1 MSNLTG
7 DAAPLQFHRRAA
19 CPACA
24 GASARQLLELPF
36 HTGAIASYLVDF
48 YGGALDPQRCRQSTY
63 CLLCCDACGLV
74 YQRDVLDD
82 DGLAWLYGGLDNGV
96 DDVDDGAAAAA
107 AGRKHFGVR
116 RAYSAQVEQ
125 LVVALGGEPTR
136 LHVLDYGA
144 GWGFWLDMA
153 AAYGCV
159 TYAAELSADSAG
171 RSAQRHQLVPAAALP
186 VDRFDFINA
195 EQVIEHVA
203 EPLATVRALAAAVKP
218 GGIVRISVP
227 NGSSVASL
235 LAHPD
240 WAAPKGS
247 AHSLNAVAP
256 LEHVNC
262 FDHASLLQLGRRAGL
277 QPYRFP
283 VRQRLHSWE
292 RLRFVGAALAS
303 PVRRP
308 KGTLLY
314 FRRA

>member
-1 MSNLTG
+1 MSSIAR
-7 DAAPLQFHRRAA
+7 DAAPLQFRRRTT

-24 GASARQLLELPF
+24 CSSARQLLELPF
-36 HTGAIASYLVDF
+36 HTGAIAAYLAGF
-48 YGGALDPQRCRQSTY
+48 YAGALDPQRCSEGTY
-63 CLLCCDACGLV
+63 CLLRCDACGLI

-82 DGLAWLYGGLDNGV
+82 DGLAWLYGG
-96 DDVDDGAAAAA
+96 DDDAVVEAAA
-107 AGRKHFGVR
+107 RKHFGVR

-125 LVVALGGEPTR
+125 LVVALGGQPAR

-159 TYAAELSADSAG
+159 TYTAELSAESAG
-171 RSAQRHQLVPAAALP
+171 RSAQRHQLVPATELP
-186 VDRFDFINA
+186 ADRFDFINA
-195 EQVIEHVA
+195 EQVLEHVA
-203 EPLATVRALAAAVKP
+203 EPLATMRSLAAAVKP

-227 NGSSVASL
+227 NGSTVESL
-235 LAHPD
+235 LERPD
-240 WAAPKGS
+240 WEAPKGS

-262 FDHASLLQLGRRAGL
+262 FDHASLLQLGQRAGL

-283 VRQRLHSWE
+283 ARQRLHSWE
-292 RLRFVGAALAS
+292 RIRFVGAALAS